1 MKKSLLLALFV
12 VLSVPALA
20 GRVDTVLVHSR
31 AMDKDIKAVVVAPTP
46 LRKTRN
52 ARYPVV
58 YLLHGASGNCKY
70 YLEKVKPTLP
80 EIADRLGFIFVTPD
94 ALNSWYF
101 DSPVRKN
108 YKYETFVSSELVAY
122 IDSAYNTIPGK
133 KGRAITGLSMGGHGA
148 LFLAFR
154 HKDTYGACGSMSGG
168 VDIRPFP
175 RNWELPYDLGEYA
188 AHKRDWDA
196 HTVVNQIDR
205 IEDGDLAIAIDCG
218 ESDFFLE
225 VNKSLHERL
234 LGRKISHDFTTR
246 PGGHDPAYWNNSL
259 DYQLLFFKKY
269 FERNG
274 IR

>member
-1 MKKSLLLALFV
+1 M
-12 VLSVPALA
+12 VLSIALSVSSFA
-20 GRVDTVLVHSR
+20 GKVDTVLVHSDV
-31 AMDKDIKAVVVAPTP
+31 MNKDIKAIVVTPTP
-46 LRKTRN
+46 SRKARN
-52 ARYPVV
+52 VHYPVV
-58 YLLHGASGNCKY
+58 YLLHGASANCKY

-108 YKYETFVSSELVAY
+108 YKYETFMSSELVSY
-122 IDSAYNTIPGK
+122 IDSAYNTIPEK

-148 LFLAFR
+148 LYLAFR
-154 HKDTYGACGSMSGG
+154 HKEVYGACGSMSGG

-188 AHKRDWDA
+188 SHKKNWDA
-196 HTVVNQIDR
+196 NTVVNQIDR
-205 IEDGDLAIAIDCG
+205 IEDGDLSIIIDCG
-218 ESDFFLE
+218 EGDFFLE

-246 PGGHDPAYWNNSL
+246 PGEHNSAYWENSL

-274 IR
+274 IK

>member
-1 MKKSLLLALFV
+1 MKKILFLSFFV
-12 VLSVPALA
+12 VLSASSFA

-31 AMDKDIKAVVVAPTP
+31 AMDKDIKAVVITPTP
-46 LRKTRN
+46 SRKTRD

-58 YLLHGASGNCKY
+58 YLLHGASANCKY

-94 ALNSWYF
+94 ALNSWYL

-108 YKYETFVSSELVAY
+108 YKYETFVSSELVNY
-122 IDSAYNTIPGK
+122 VDSAYNTIPEK
-133 KGRAITGLSMGGHGA
+133 KARAITGLSMGGHGA

-154 HKDTYGACGSMSGG
+154 HKELYGACGSMSGG

-188 AHKRDWDA
+188 SHKKDWDA
-196 HTVVNQIDR
+196 HTVINQIDR
-205 IEDGDLAIAIDCG
+205 IADGDLAITIDCG
-218 ESDFFLE
+218 EDDFFLE

-246 PGGHDPAYWNNSL
+246 PGGHNPSYWNNSL

-269 FERNG
+269 FENNG
-274 IR
+274 IK